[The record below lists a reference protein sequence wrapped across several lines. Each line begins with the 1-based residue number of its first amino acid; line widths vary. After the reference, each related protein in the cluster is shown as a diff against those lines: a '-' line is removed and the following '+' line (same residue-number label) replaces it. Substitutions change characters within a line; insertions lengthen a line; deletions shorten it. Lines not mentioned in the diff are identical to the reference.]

1 MDKIIKVFIL
11 CFFAGILFAC
21 SDDDTVKVSTDPYF
35 GVAGESL
42 TQTFTGDKETRY
54 VTVNT
59 NQPFT
64 VTSSDPSWCTVEIVD
79 DKVDNLKITIN
90 KNGQASERTARITVS
105 ATGFDDV
112 VIHVTQAW
120 TPSISADKPY
130 LLLNNENLEFTLKIT
145 SNVDYEMELPDWVM
159 KKGSQPDGTYS
170 FELNAISPG
179 ERMGN
184 IIIKAKD
191 ENFTTK
197 VTVPVIHRERIKKIA
212 SWLFDDPSD
221 LTKPTVGKALEM
233 VRNVAYNPDAQFTSV
248 NGPTVSNKAVRIP
261 LNCHFVAD
269 HGIIPKEGENN
280 ISEYTLFFE
289 FKIPAIGRFYSFF
302 QTALNN
308 EGDGEIFIRSTDP
321 ATIGVGPTGYA
332 GDVKP
337 GKWYR
342 LYLSFKPGDVK
353 FFMNGEL
360 FHTSTTADTRFRLD
374 SAGVILCG
382 GPWAKKDDNEFDVAE
397 ISIWNG
403 ALTEQ
408 DMKELEGV
416 E

>member
-1 MDKIIKVFIL
+1 MDKILKLFIL

-21 SDDDTVKVSTDPYF
+21 NEDEDVKVSTDPYF
-35 GVAGESL
+35 GVKGELL
-42 TQTFTGDKETRY
+42 TQQFSGDSETRY
-54 VTVNT
+54 VTIST
-59 NQPFT
+59 NQSFT
-64 VTSSDPSWCTVEIVD
+64 ATSSAPSWCAIELID

-90 KNGQASERTARITVS
+90 KNEGTSERTAQITVS
-105 ATGFDDV
+105 ATGFDDA
-112 VIHVTQAW
+112 VIQVTQAW
-120 TPSISADKPY
+120 TPSISADQPY
-130 LLLNNENLEFTLKIT
+130 ILLNNDNLEFTLKVT
-145 SNVDYEMELPDWVM
+145 SNIEYELEIPDWVV
-159 KKGSQPDGTYS
+159 KKGSQSDGTYS

-221 LTKPTVGKALEM
+221 LTKPTVGKALEI

-261 LNCHFVAD
+261 LNCHFLAD

-321 ATIGVGPTGYA
+321 ATIGVGATGYA

-337 GKWYR
+337 GKWHR

-374 SAGVILCG
+374 PTGVILCG

>member
-1 MDKIIKVFIL
+1 MDKILKLFIL

-21 SDDDTVKVSTDPYF
+21 SEDEDVKVSTDPYF
-35 GVAGESL
+35 GVKGELL
-42 TQTFTGDKETRY
+42 TQQFSGDSETRY
-54 VTVNT
+54 VTIST
-59 NQPFT
+59 NQSFT
-64 VTSSDPSWCTVEIVD
+64 ATSSAPSWCAIELID

-90 KNGQASERTARITVS
+90 KNEGTSERTAQITVS
-105 ATGFDDV
+105 ATGFDDA
-112 VIHVTQAW
+112 VIQVTQAW
-120 TPSISADKPY
+120 TPSISADQPY
-130 LLLNNENLEFTLKIT
+130 ILLNNDNLEFTLKVT
-145 SNVDYEMELPDWVM
+145 SNIEYELEIPDWVAR
-159 KKGSQPDGTYS
+159 KGSQTGSTHS
-170 FELNAISPG
+170 FSFNAISPG
-179 ERMGN
+179 ERTGN

-191 ENFTTK
+191 ANFTTK
-197 VTVPVIHRERIKKIA
+197 VTVPVIHRERIKKIG

-221 LTKPTVGKALEM
+221 LTKPTVGKPLEM
-233 VRNVAYNPDAQFTSV
+233 VRNIAYNPDAQFTSV
-248 NGPTVSNKAVRIP
+248 NGPTVSNKAVRVP
-261 LNCHFVAD
+261 LNCHFVAN
-269 HGIIPKEGENN
+269 HQMIPKEGENN

-308 EGDGEIFIRSTDP
+308 EGDGEIFVRSTNP
-321 ATIGVGPTGYA
+321 ATIGVGATGYA
-332 GDVKP
+332 GDVQP

-353 FFMNGEL
+353 FFMNGAL

-374 SAGVILCG
+374 PAGVILCG
-382 GPWAKKDDNEFDVAE
+382 GPWTKKDDNEFDIAE